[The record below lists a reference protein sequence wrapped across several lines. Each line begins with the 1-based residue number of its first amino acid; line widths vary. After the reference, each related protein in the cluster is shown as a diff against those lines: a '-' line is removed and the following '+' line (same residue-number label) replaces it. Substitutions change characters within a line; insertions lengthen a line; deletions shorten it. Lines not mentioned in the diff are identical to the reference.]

1 MNQSGSEDH
10 TGEFLRGVNYGG
22 RRVGCEFLSGS
33 ETPAHTHSPDPG
45 VQAGLHVHIGV
56 AHIDGL
62 GLGDGRNLGED
73 LIHNGRVGLDGLAF
87 ALAQDPHEVIFTEK
101 VVDQLFRAVLV
112 LVRCHGE
119 AHPRGGDGLQHRGDA
134 VIRSCEVAFVGIV
147 VRNEYGGHPLDNFFR
162 GLSGGD
168 GGAEEVVDSAADHL
182 VVFIFRMNRE
192 AALLQSIIGGV
203 AQILDGVQE
212 GAVKVENS

>member
-10 TGEFLRGVNYGG
+10 TGEFLRGVNYG
-22 RRVGCEFLSGS
+22 RRSVGCEFLTGS

-73 LIHNGRVGLDGLAF
+73 LIHYGRIGLDGLAF

-112 LVRCHGE
+112 LVGGHGE
-119 AHPRGGDGLQHRGDA
+119 AHPCGGDGLQHSGNA
-134 VIRSCEVAFVGIV
+134 VIWSCEVAFVGIV

-168 GGAEEVVDSAADHL
+168 GDAEEVVDAAAYHL
-182 VVFIFRMNRE
+182 VVGLDGMGRK